1 MLCSGIMSCVLE
13 KKRVEAGDVPICIG
27 VENPKLDSQSVQIGL
42 TFASFLDPQN
52 KVTVGGDPQLT
63 SEMGMQIPSHHPVR
77 Y

>member
-1 MLCSGIMSCVLE
+1 MFWK

-27 VENPKLDSQSVQIGL
+27 VENPKLDSQSVKIGL

-63 SEMGMQIPSHHPVR
+63 SEMGMQIPSHHSVR